1 MGFIMGEF
9 LCLLA
14 YIIVDTLKYQIF
26 MTFLPK
32 TGYIGLKLFGVK
44 IHIANYDLKLSLCRC
59 QIKFQSTPKPR
70 FSKYHDL
77 VNKLQLPFSYFT
89 MKASSI

>member
-70 FSKYHDL
+70 FS
-77 VNKLQLPFSYFT
+77 
-89 MKASSI
+89 